1 MNEVIMFYN
10 FSVVKSQVFLHRM
23 MSRGGH
29 ALFFSWCAI
38 AILFALFT
46 DPYTLY
52 CAFVDLAV
60 YLPLPSLVLP
70 RIF

>member
-1 MNEVIMFYN
+1 MVCWCATLNEVIMFYN

-46 DPYTLY
+46 VPEIHILSI
-52 CAFVDLAV
+52 AL
-60 YLPLPSLVLP
+60 SL
-70 RIF
+70 I